1 MTIAEAREKCKT
13 TLSLIPRDVLIIVII
28 FLASSASFGLGM
40 LAVVLKDKGLKMHR
54 LRAAGLA
61 PEHLFNGQPR
71 AADIAPVPAARDAG
85 QGRAVVQEEAV
96 SVATST
102 TGKVVASKNGTKYYL
117 PGCTGADRIS
127 EANKV
132 WFSSDAAAIKAGYTL
147 AANCKGL

>member
-40 LAVVLKDKGLKMHR
+40 LAGL
-54 LRAAGLA
+54 
-61 PEHLFNGQPR
+61 
-71 AADIAPVPAARDAG
+71 DAG

-127 EANKV
+127 EANKM

>member
-40 LAVVLKDKGLKMHR
+40 LAG
-54 LRAAGLA
+54 
-61 PEHLFNGQPR
+61 
-71 AADIAPVPAARDAG
+71 IDAG

-96 SVATST
+96 SIATST

-117 PGCTGADRIS
+117 PDCAGAGRIS
-127 EANKV
+127 DANKI
-132 WFSSDAAAIKAGYTL
+132 WFTSAVAAVAAGYAP
-147 AANCKGL
+147 AANCNGL